1 MVSNRHFNNCR
12 FIKESVNT
20 RNVQFCKNKKTS
32 TLVAKVLKY
41 MNMAKRDYYEVL
53 GVGKTASDDE
63 LKKAFRKKAIE
74 HHPDK
79 GGDEAKFKEVNEAY
93 EVLKDSKKRQRY
105 DQFGHAGVGSSAASD
120 GSGGGGPF
128 GGGYSGFEGQNINFD
143 FGDLGDIF
151 GSFFGGGGQG
161 RSRQKARGNDIQTQ
175 LDLTFEQAVFGT
187 EVELN
192 LNINDKCKHCKGTT
206 VEPGFEMKT
215 CPTCDGA
222 GQTIRVMRT
231 VLGNIQQAATCDN
244 CKGSGKVPEKVCTV
258 CKGSGV
264 KRENQKIK
272 LKVPAGV
279 DDGATIRLSGHG
291 EAIANGPKG
300 DLYVSIRVKAHKQFT
315 REGDLILSE
324 QSIDMV
330 DAALGTEIEVDTVD
344 GLIRMKIPAGTQSG
358 TDFKL
363 SGHGVPHLRS
373 ERRGSHIVT
382 IEVKTPTKLSKK
394 QQELLKEFKQN
405 KKSRFF

>member
-1 MVSNRHFNNCR
+1 
-12 FIKESVNT
+12 
-20 RNVQFCKNKKTS
+20 
-32 TLVAKVLKY
+32 
-41 MNMAKRDYYEVL
+41 MAKRDYYEVL

-93 EVLKDSKKRQRY
+93 EVLKDAKKRQRY

-120 GSGGGGPF
+120 GAGGNPF
-128 GGGYSGFEGQNINFD
+128 GGGFGGFNGQNVNID
-143 FGDLGDIF
+143 FEDLGLGDIF
-151 GSFFGGGGQG
+151 GSFFGGGG
-161 RSRQKARGNDIQTQ
+161 SRQRRKARGNDVQTQ

-192 LNINDKCKHCKGTT
+192 LNLNDKCSHCKGTT
-206 VEPGFEMKT
+206 VEPGHEMKT

-222 GQTIRVMRT
+222 GQTVRVMRT
-231 VLGNIQQAATCDN
+231 VLGNIQQAATCDD
-244 CKGSGKVPEKVCTV
+244 CKGAGKVPEKVCSV
-258 CKGSGV
+258 CRGAGV
-264 KRENQKIK
+264 EKKNQKVK

-300 DLYVSIRVKAHKQFT
+300 DLYVGVRVKAHKKFT

-324 QSIDMV
+324 EEVDMV

-344 GLIRMKIPAGTQSG
+344 GPVRMKVPAGTQSG

-373 ERRGSHIVT
+373 DRRGAHIVT
-382 IEVKTPTKLSKK
+382 VIVNTPTKLSKK
-394 QQELLKEFKQN
+394 QQELLKEFKGN
-405 KKSRFF
+405 PKKGLFS